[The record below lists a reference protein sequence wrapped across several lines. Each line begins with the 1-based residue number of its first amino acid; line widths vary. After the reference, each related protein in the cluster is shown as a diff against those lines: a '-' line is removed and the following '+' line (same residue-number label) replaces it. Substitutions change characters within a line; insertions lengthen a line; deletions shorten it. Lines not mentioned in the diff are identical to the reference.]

1 MQQGDLVWVKVPF
14 SSMESEKIRPALVV
28 SNDSYNSSTLD
39 VVICAVTSNVQE
51 TPYSVLISQKDIA
64 SGSLPIPSKIR
75 ADKLFQVEKTKVIK
89 SFAKLSGKT
98 FDKVISNINQLVSR
112 KP

>member
-14 SSMESEKIRPALVV
+14 SSMENEKIRPALVV

-39 VVICAVTSNVQE
+39 VVICAITSNVQE

-75 ADKLFQVEKTKVIK
+75 ADKIFQIEKTKIIK
-89 SFAKLSGKT
+89 PFARLSGNA
-98 FDKVISNINQLVSR
+98 FNQVINEINQLVSR